1 MKLVISASRRT
12 DIPAFYM
19 DWMINAVRTGSVDVQ
34 NPFYKNSTYRVD
46 LKPERVEWIV
56 FWSRNYSNFLKH
68 RNYFE
73 AYKLFFHFTILSPH
87 RYLEKNHLS
96 SNRAIQQMERLV
108 YLYGAD
114 HIIWRYDPIVTWL
127 SGTKIETNFVESDFK
142 QLCEIFTGMGI
153 RRCYFSFVTPY
164 KKFIR
169 RFSRL
174 FPDLKLIFTNKE
186 YTDLISTQMSEIAE
200 LYDMQLFSC
209 CNDHIIS
216 GKIQKGSCISGT
228 LLNKLSGKKIVSE
241 AKSPGRP
248 QCGCSRA
255 LDKCI

>member
-1 MKLVISASRRT
+1 MNENLDSGQWTYYFASMKLVISASRRT

-114 HIIWRYDPIVTWL
+114 HNLADW
-127 SGTKIETNFVESDFK
+127 
-142 QLCEIFTGMGI
+142 
-153 RRCYFSFVTPY
+153 
-164 KKFIR
+164 
-169 RFSRL
+169 
-174 FPDLKLIFTNKE
+174 
-186 YTDLISTQMSEIAE
+186 
-200 LYDMQLFSC
+200 
-209 CNDHIIS
+209 
-216 GKIQKGSCISGT
+216 
-228 LLNKLSGKKIVSE
+228 
-241 AKSPGRP
+241 
-248 QCGCSRA
+248 
-255 LDKCI
+255 